1 MWLVCVPLTQGRGI
15 EKFIPHWQNQ
25 AYMFPTRSGIAKPVI
40 IVILL
45 VLVGV
50 SFVLMTREQEA
61 REASVAAR
69 DALVSFIDSEEPTTA
84 DQVHEKLARQP
95 HVARNP
101 GKHRLVEEYKW
112 SGPMST
118 HTVYAYYSTGA
129 TQLLEAVALN
139 QKLEDWE
146 GDDR

>member
-1 MWLVCVPLTQGRGI
+1 
-15 EKFIPHWQNQ
+15 
-25 AYMFPTRSGIAKPVI
+25 MFRTRSGIAKVVI

-61 REASVAAR
+61 REASIAAR
-69 DALVSFIDSEEPTTA
+69 DALVSFIDSEVPTTA
-84 DQVHEKLARQP
+84 DQVQEELGRPP
-95 HVARNP
+95 HVSRNP

-118 HTVYAYYSTGA
+118 HTVYAYYTTGA

-139 QKLEDWE
+139 QQLDDWE
-146 GDDR
+146 GDDK